1 MAVLKK
7 VTVFILRRDPQDHEG
22 AQQILLFRH
31 PNAGVQIPAGTVE
44 SNELVRQAALRE
56 AREETGLADLR
67 IVKRLGVETETL
79 PSDERAVVQP
89 LTVYARPDPGSF
101 AWAHI
106 PRGIQVSVGKQ
117 EGDFI
122 QVAYVEWDSMPEMN
136 YITYQISGWAKAE
149 GLASR
154 LRRYFYLLAVDC
166 DTPPTWEVAIDHHL
180 FHLFWAPLDRL
191 PEIIPPQDR
200 WLRFIESCRL
210 RHKR

>member
-1 MAVLKK
+1 MAELKK
-7 VTVFILRRDPQDHEG
+7 VTVFILRRDPQNPGG
-22 AQQILLFRH
+22 AQQFLLFRH

-44 SNELVRQAALRE
+44 AEESVRLAALRE

-79 PSDERAVVQP
+79 PPDVQAVVKP

-117 EGDFI
+117 VRDFI
-122 QVAYVEWDSMPEMN
+122 QVSYVEWDTLPEMN
-136 YITYQISGWAKAE
+136 YITYLISGWARVE

-154 LRRYFYLLAVDC
+154 RRRYFYLLAIDC
-166 DTPPTWEVAIDHHL
+166 ETPPAWEVAIDHHI
-180 FHLFWAPLDRL
+180 FHLFWASLDRL
-191 PEIIPPQDR
+191 PPIIPPQDR
-200 WLRFIESCRL
+200 WLRFIEPYRL
-210 RHKR
+210 